1 MAAQAKNKDWGFTP
15 VGIDHPREGQFSST
29 HWGFAKDGPSPYS
42 IHGMWNG
49 FHGIRSPENPP
60 MLWGNRLEGTV
71 AEVALPK
78 IEKYLGGE
86 IDMLVCPTKVAT
98 YRGAGFRVTC
108 DRLLSMKTSDGTIT
122 MGLEVKTSSSWKQQ
136 RLYGDEWSPDSV
148 PPFVA
153 AQCQAHMAA
162 HPEMD
167 LCFVA
172 AWFYRPEDPKIYV
185 VERDEGMIQEA
196 MDWLAD
202 WHLRH
207 VVGNNPPKIDG
218 SKECTRWLQKLDS
231 TDPVIVEADEEQ
243 RVLIEEYAKAKK
255 EFAEA
260 KKAFDLRKHEIHG
273 AINGEGGISADGIGT
288 VKKSSGKVSRLSDNF
303 GESYEK

>member
-1 MAAQAKNKDWGFTP
+1 
-15 VGIDHPREGQFSST
+15 
-29 HWGFAKDGPSPYS
+29 
-42 IHGMWNG
+42 
-49 FHGIRSPENPP
+49 

-86 IDMLVCPTKVAT
+86 IDMLVCPTRVAT

-218 SKECTRWLQKLDS
+218 SKECARWLQKLDS